1 MNDEASMGDEAAD
14 ILSLS
19 GKFIAEAA
27 AADFEYFFL
36 PGLGPK
42 VPISIEGALHPGIR
56 TNAEGTRIVIP
67 PDMAADRID
76 TTDKLFFHL
85 LILGHEIA
93 HLVHRHGHAGEQERE
108 DYRSLEY
115 WADFYGAKVMMT
127 LVIHGRVISRI
138 HRALVPPTTDLFD
151 NLVSIGNAV
160 GRLVETVYSDDP
172 RYPPKL
178 LRAGLINNGVTS
190 FLRHEIMKGADP
202 IWYYSVYKRV
212 MGSDAVE
219 ELKTFR
225 PEDMAFSDDE
235 IDRARNWHRAMQGD
249 KPAIEPWLKPQYLNY
264 LHTSFDQTE
273 EERAESFRQRQDELR
288 AGGYDV

>member
-1 MNDEASMGDEAAD
+1 MDDAAD
-14 ILSLS
+14 DIFSLS

-27 AADFEYFFL
+27 ASDFSLFFM
-36 PGLGPK
+36 PDLGPK
-42 VPISIEGALHPGIR
+42 IPISVEGCLHPGIR

-67 PDMAADRID
+67 PDMAADQID
-76 TTDKLFFHL
+76 TPDKLFFHL

-93 HLVHRHGHAGEQERE
+93 HLVHHHGHAGEQQRE

-127 LVIHGRVISRI
+127 LVVHGGAISRI
-138 HRALVPPTTDLFD
+138 HRALMPPEADMWD
-151 NLVSIGNAV
+151 SLVSIGNAV

-190 FLRHEIMKGADP
+190 FLRHEIMKGKDP
-202 IWYYSVYKRV
+202 FWYFSVFKRV

-219 ELKTFR
+219 ELKKIR
-225 PEDMAFSDDE
+225 PEDMTFSDDE
-235 IDRARNWHRAMQGD
+235 INRARDWHRAMQGD
-249 KPAIEPWLKPQYLNY
+249 KLAIEPWLKPQYLNY

-273 EERAESFRQRQDELR
+273 EERAESFRQRRDELR
-288 AGGYDV
+288 AGGFDV

>member
-1 MNDEASMGDEAAD
+1 MDDNTAD
-14 ILSLS
+14 TLSVS
-19 GKFIAEAA
+19 GKFLAEAA
-27 AADFEYFFL
+27 AADFAYFFL
-36 PGLGPK
+36 PNLGPK
-42 VPISIEGALHPGIR
+42 VPISVESALHPGIR
-56 TNAEGTRIVIP
+56 TNAEGARIVTP
-67 PDMAADRID
+67 TDMTADRID
-76 TTDKLFFHL
+76 SPDKLFFHL
-85 LILGHEIA
+85 LILGHKIA

-115 WADFYGAKVMMT
+115 WADFYGTKVMMT
-127 LVIHGRVISRI
+127 LVVHGQVISRI
-138 HRALVPPTTDLFD
+138 HRMLTPDSADMFD
-151 NLVSIGNAV
+151 SLVSIGNAV

-202 IWYYSVYKRV
+202 IWYFSVFKRV
-212 MGSDAVE
+212 MGSDAVG

-235 IDRARNWHRAMQGD
+235 IDRARDWHRAMQGD
-249 KPAIEPWLKPQYLNY
+249 KPAIEPLLKPPFLNY

-273 EERAESFRQRQDELR
+273 GERAESIRIRQEELR